1 MKSKQKEV
9 LDFIKNYIKENSI
22 SPSYQ
27 DICDGVGIK
36 SKSQIHYLI
45 KDLEYLGLI
54 EKANGRYRSLKIP
67 KKNDTKKLKQ
77 ENQRLKELLK
87 YCRYIFYLSGYEEA
101 VDVINK
107 EIGEK

>member
-9 LDFIKNYIKENSI
+9 LDFIKNYIKENCL

-27 DICDGVGIK
+27 DICDGLGIK
-36 SKSQIHYLI
+36 SKARVHYII

-54 EKANGRYRSLKIP
+54 ERTDGNYRSLKIP

-87 YCRYIFYLSGYEEA
+87 YCRHIFYLSGYEDA